1 MENLNS
7 LIWSD
12 EDSINTSIDP
22 RPMQEK
28 CLCGF
33 CTIAPGPGEG
43 GGPGPTDGA
52 GLLTGFACTGA
63 TSTPQLSA
71 CN

>member
-33 CTIAPGPGEG
+33 CTIAPGPGGGDNDIPPIDHDEG
-43 GGPGPTDGA
+43 SRM
-52 GLLTGFACTGA
+52 AC
-63 TSTPQLSA
+63 L
-71 CN
+71 

>member
-33 CTIAPGPGEG
+33 CTVAPGPGEG
-43 GGPGPTDGA
+43 SIDIPPIDHDEGSHM
-52 GLLTGFACTGA
+52 AC
-63 TSTPQLSA
+63 L
-71 CN
+71 